1 MCCVLDPV
9 SYFRS
14 TEQPDRTARPNGH
27 KCISAGLNEDDCFQ
41 FDFIFFIQFNL
52 HLIDRKVKA
61 VIFKRIKIRQ
71 ERFLDFFV
79 RFLRS
84 IWGVCPTRLGV
95 SHETEANRANL
106 CLFVDCFRGEIHQ
119 SRNAGPPE
127 RPQRETQRPLA
138 QSRPLTATQKKSRP
152 AQTQFFIVS
161 RPPKPHEH
169 QPGHDYAQ
177 KFDRCILVAAARV
190 GLWGGA
196 SPRKKP

>member
-119 SRNAGPPE
+119 SREARPPE
-127 RPQRETQRPLA
+127 QPQPEARRPLA
-138 QSRPLTATQKKSRP
+138 QSRPPTAPLKQIKAIANPVFHPSL
-152 AQTQFFIVS
+152 
-161 RPPKPHEH
+161 PPKPHEH
-169 QPGHDYAQ
+169 RPGDDFAQ
-177 KFDRCILVAAARV
+177 KFDRCIRVVADRV

-196 SPRKKP
+196 SPP